1 MRKDERR
8 RNVGP
13 DYFLASSASLMQK
26 RHFRWSGRHSED
38 SLTDSVFS
46 PHQHLPVWLQS
57 LKAAWLRMLFQR
69 CYMAGFYGNS
79 PSLLL
84 LIAAVSLLL

>member
-8 RNVGP
+8 RDVGP

-57 LKAAWLRMLFQR
+57 LESHMVED
-69 CYMAGFYGNS
+69 
-79 PSLLL
+79 
-84 LIAAVSLLL
+84 AVSQMLHGWFLW